1 MQSVKLLCD
10 NFSPVTSV
18 IAVIFSLHIV
28 LNFKIFRK
36 LVVKLP
42 FLVAP
47 VREIP
52 WVYLFVVTGSGIN

>member
-1 MQSVKLLCD
+1 MKLLCD

-18 IAVIFSLHIV
+18 VIAIIFSLHIV

-47 VREIP
+47 VEREIP

>member
-1 MQSVKLLCD
+1 MELLCD

-47 VREIP
+47 VEREIP